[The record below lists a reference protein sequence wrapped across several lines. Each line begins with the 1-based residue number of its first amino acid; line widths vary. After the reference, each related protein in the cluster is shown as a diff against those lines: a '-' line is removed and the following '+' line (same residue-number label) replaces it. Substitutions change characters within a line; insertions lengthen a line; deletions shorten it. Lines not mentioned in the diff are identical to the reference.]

1 MHVVMAHWTDKR
13 RTDMVSSKSLII
25 SLCLLLA
32 MAASYYWFI
41 KLAWINV
48 INAITHS
55 FNGKKRETFIM
66 SSPVPKKSKA
76 VASGSVAH
84 SVELI

>member
-1 MHVVMAHWTDKR
+1 MARWTDKDR
-13 RTDMVSSKSLII
+13 ADTVSSKSLII

-55 FNGKKRETFIM
+55 FQWKGKGDIHNEYF
-66 SSPVPKKSKA
+66 SPKKSKA
-76 VASGSVAH
+76 VASGSVVH
-84 SVELI
+84 SVRLI